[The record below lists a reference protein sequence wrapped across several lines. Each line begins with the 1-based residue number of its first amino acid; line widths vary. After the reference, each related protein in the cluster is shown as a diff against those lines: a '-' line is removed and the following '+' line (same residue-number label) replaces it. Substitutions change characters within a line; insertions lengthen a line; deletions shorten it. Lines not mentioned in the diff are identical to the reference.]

1 MTSLWTNAGEGWT
14 LLPPAAF
21 PDEATLHSLVEEA
34 PELLPLSGDPG
45 LVIVGREVF
54 LANGSVDLLAVEP
67 TGRPV
72 ILEIKLARNSEA
84 RRAVVAQSL
93 SYAAFLKGM
102 ELDAL
107 EQGPLQ
113 RHLADRGF
121 SDLVD
126 ACRSGDQA
134 ETAPTEQIRSAL
146 TESLASGTFRVVLL
160 LDEAPYELVRLV
172 GYLEGLSG
180 RLTIDLITVTAY
192 DVGGTRILVP
202 QRVEPDRVIA
212 ETAATTS
219 RSAPSASG
227 ELARGAEMFRAAI
240 ADASPEHRPELA
252 RLCAWA
258 ERLGEGG
265 LADLE
270 SYRGTTGRLTL
281 LPRLPGEGRGLVT
294 VWNDGGPSLSLWRS
308 VFEKRAPESI
318 DPLEAL
324 IAPIQIGQGNIIRE
338 PSDDVLAVLT
348 RAYEEAAE
356 RRIR

>member
-1 MTSLWTNAGEGWT
+1 MTSLWTNGGEGRT

-21 PDEATLHSLVEEA
+21 PDEATLQSLVEEA
-34 PELLPLSGDPG
+34 PELVPLSGDPG
-45 LVIVGREVF
+45 LVIVGREVG
-54 LANGSVDLLAVEP
+54 LANGSLDLLAVES

-72 ILEIKLARNSEA
+72 ILEIKLARSSEA
-84 RRAVVAQSL
+84 RRAVVAQAL

-102 ELDAL
+102 ELEAL
-107 EQGPLQ
+107 EQGPLR

-134 ETAPTEQIRSAL
+134 ESAPTEQIRSAL

-160 LDEAPYELVRLV
+160 LDDAPYELVRLV

-180 RLTIDLITVTAY
+180 RLTIDLVTVTAY

-212 ETAATTS
+212 ES
-219 RSAPSASG
+219 SSGGLRSAPSSNV
-227 ELARGAEMFRAAI
+227 ELARGAEMFRSAI
-240 ADASPEHRPELA
+240 AASPQEHRAELA

-258 ERLGEGG
+258 ERLGEAG
-265 LADLE
+265 LAELE
-270 SYRGTTGRLTL
+270 SYRGTTGRHTL

-294 VWNDGGPSLSLWRS
+294 VWNDGGPPLSLWRS
-308 VFEKRAPESI
+308 VFEKRAPGSI
-318 DPLEAL
+318 DSLEAL
-324 IAPIQIGQGNIIRE
+324 IAPTQIGQGNIIRE
-338 PSDDVLAVLT
+338 PTDETLAVLT
-348 RAYEEAAE
+348 HA
-356 RRIR
+356 